1 MTAIQ
6 PNTIVLHVTGMH
18 CPTCEVLIEDRFR
31 QVPGV
36 STATVS
42 LRKAQAR
49 IEHDGTVTSD
59 ILRAALRDEDYRL
72 HDKPIANEAEKQE
85 FAVIIFLAL
94 SIGGSVLFLKAQGLV
109 PDITIPDKLSYGL
122 AFLIGLVASVSTCMA
137 VAGGLLLAL
146 VARYNESHAHL
157 PASARLT
164 PHIFFNVGRILSY
177 TGFGAAIGALGS
189 SFSLPPIA
197 NAVLL
202 LAAALVML
210 VLGLRM
216 LNILSSTHWLM
227 PSMPKAFA
235 RRIQASRASTT
246 GSAFAFGAS
255 TFFLPCGFTQALQLY
270 VLAQGSAST
279 GALIML
285 AFSLGTLPALLSLS
299 AVSSLATG
307 AIQRRFVRFSGA
319 AVVVVALISLHSA
332 WTLAVSSGFVSA
344 PSEANAP
351 STAATLVDG
360 KQVVTM
366 SVVGL
371 DYYPNVFRVV
381 AGTPVEWH
389 IDSTQARGC
398 ARMLIAPGLDVRTIL
413 SATEPDIVTFTPL
426 TPGEYAFNC
435 GMGMMP
441 ANSRFIVVPKA

>member
-1 MTAIQ
+1 MNTIP

-18 CPTCEVLIEDRFR
+18 CPACEVLIEDRFR

-36 STATVS
+36 SSVTVS
-42 LRKAQAR
+42 LRKKQAR
-49 IEHDGTVTSD
+49 IDHDGTVTAD
-59 ILRAALRDEDYRL
+59 MLRAALQDEEYGL
-72 HDKPIANEAEKQE
+72 HDKPATSEAEKQD
-85 FAVIIFLAL
+85 FAIILFLAL
-94 SIGGSVLFLKAQGLV
+94 AIGGSVFFLKAQGLI
-109 PDITIPDKLSYGL
+109 PDIAIPDNLSYGL
-122 AFLIGLVASVSTCMA
+122 AFAIGLVASVSTCMA

-146 VARYNESHAHL
+146 SARYNESHAHL
-157 PASARLT
+157 TAAARLT
-164 PHIFFNVGRILSY
+164 PHIFFNLGRVLSY

-210 VLGLRM
+210 ILGLRM
-216 LNILSSTHWLM
+216 LNILSGTHWLM

-235 RRIQASRASTT
+235 RRIQESQASTA
-246 GSAFAFGAS
+246 GGALVFGAS

-270 VLAQGSAST
+270 VLAQGSANT

-299 AVSSLATG
+299 AISGLATG
-307 AIQRRFVRFSGA
+307 TMQRRFVRLSGA
-319 AVVVVALISLHSA
+319 AVIVVALISLHSA
-332 WTLAVSSGFVSA
+332 WTLAVSSGVVSA
-344 PSEANAP
+344 PSEENAAF
-351 STAATLVDG
+351 TAATLEDG

-371 DYYPNVFRVV
+371 DYYPNVFKVV
-381 AGTPVEWH
+381 AGIPVEWR
-389 IDSTQARGC
+389 IDSAQARGC
-398 ARMLIAPGLDVRTIL
+398 ARMLIAPELNVRTIL
-413 SATEPDIVTFTPL
+413 SATEPDLITFTPEA
-426 TPGEYAFNC
+426 PGEYAFNC

-441 ANSRFIVVPKA
+441 ASSRFIVVPKA